1 MSARKVPDLVPV
13 SEAAAMLGCSVR
25 TLQRHRSAG
34 KLEFIRRGRCK
45 FCIRE
50 EVELLIA
57 SDRTEWLAAQLL
69 APESDHLTTN
79 EWFALWADLQ
89 ERLARITGHP
99 VDCGPLLREVER
111 RFGLR
116 RMGTVK
122 ARDLAEA
129 IDGLD
134 ALDASLRAKFI
145 GLLALA
151 GLPPD
156 LGVLDARRRIV
167 AAYTGRPVA
176 VASRR
181 SAADVA

>member
-50 EVELLIA
+50 EVELLVA

-69 APESDHLTTN
+69 APASDHLTAN

-89 ERLARITGHP
+89 DRLARITGVP
-99 VDCGPLLREVER
+99 LDCAPLLREVQP
-111 RFGLR
+111 RFGPR

-129 IDGLD
+129 ID
-134 ALDASLRAKFI
+134 ALDPSLRAEFI
-145 GLLALA
+145 GLLAIA

-156 LGVLDARRRIV
+156 LGVLDARRRI
-167 AAYTGRPVA
+167 ACAYTGRPPGA
-176 VASRR
+176 AGASGIDR
-181 SAADVA
+181 VT